1 MRLMRAGSMRSTWG
15 FDVARGGV
23 LLLSGGFDS
32 PVAGYLMVRQGL
44 GLSAAHFSLEPI
56 TDDAAAIKART
67 LCGVLGIPSLH
78 TIRVGEAFA
87 EVAHA
92 ANRRFYF
99 ILTKRLMVRLA
110 DAIADRE
117 AADVLVTGENLGQVS
132 SQTLASLRAIDAVA
146 RHPVVRPLV
155 GFDKQEIVDRAKAI
169 GTYEVSK
176 GPEICDLLGPPRP
189 STHARLDQILGEE
202 AKLDLDRL
210 VASSLRGVV
219 AERFKADGPARRVP
233 TGMRTAA

>member
-78 TIRVGEAFA
+78 TIRVGEAS
-87 EVAHA
+87 
-92 ANRRFYF
+92 
-99 ILTKRLMVRLA
+99 LKSLA
-110 DAIADRE
+110 PR
-117 AADVLVTGENLGQVS
+117 TGGSTS
-132 SQTLASLRAIDAVA
+132 S
-146 RHPVVRPLV
+146 
-155 GFDKQEIVDRAKAI
+155 
-169 GTYEVSK
+169 
-176 GPEICDLLGPPRP
+176 
-189 STHARLDQILGEE
+189 
-202 AKLDLDRL
+202 
-210 VASSLRGVV
+210 
-219 AERFKADGPARRVP
+219 
-233 TGMRTAA
+233 